1 MKSYAKKIGLAPGA
15 LIHIGEKKSAHTT
28 LSVLDCQKG
37 LFQKEVPLNDVIELK
52 KNDTLHWI
60 KITGL
65 SDIKTIESIGNAFNI
80 HTLVLEDVLHTTQ
93 RPKVQFFDD
102 YVFIVLRMISYQA
115 EPSRLETEQISIIL
129 GPNYVITFQEADPD
143 DLSPLIERI
152 QKSKGLQNQT
162 RSDFLAYSIMDLII
176 DHYYLVLEN
185 VGEVSEAI
193 ELNVLENKGELITSE
208 IHELKRDLLHL
219 RKAIWPLREAISA
232 LIRDKHKLIHD
243 TLRPF
248 LHDLYDHTTQ
258 VIDNAEVAR
267 DMISGVLEIY
277 LSAISYRMNEVMKT
291 LTIIATIFIP
301 LTFIVGVYGMNFEY
315 MPELRWHWG
324 YYAIWG
330 FMMAIGLGM
339 LLYFKIKKWF

>member
-15 LIHIGEKKSAHTT
+15 LIHIGEKKAAHTNI
-28 LSVLDCQKG
+28 SVLDCHKG
-37 LFQKEVPLNDVIELK
+37 IYTKEMPLNEVINLK
-52 KNDTLHWI
+52 KSTSLHWI
-60 KITGL
+60 KVTGL
-65 SDIKTIESIGNAFNI
+65 SDIKTIESIGSAFNI
-80 HTLVLEDVLHTTQ
+80 HALVLEDVLHTTQ

-102 YVFIVLRMISYQA
+102 YVFIVLRMISYQS
-115 EPSRLETEQISIIL
+115 EPSRLETEQVSIIL
-129 GPNYVITFQEADPD
+129 GSNYVITFQEADPD
-143 DLSPLIERI
+143 DLHLLIERI
-152 QKSKGLQNQT
+152 QKSKGLQQT

-176 DHYYLVLEN
+176 DNYYLVLEN
-185 VGEVSEAI
+185 VGEISESI
-193 ELNVLENKGELITSE
+193 ELNVLVNKGQLITSE

-219 RKAIWPLREAISA
+219 RKAIWPLREAIST

-243 TLRPF
+243 KLSPF

-267 DMISGVLEIY
+267 DMISGILEIY

-301 LTFIVGVYGMNFEY
+301 LTFIVGVYGMNFDY

-324 YYAIWG
+324 YYGVWG
-330 FMMAIGLGM
+330 VMIAAVLGM
-339 LLYFKIKKWF
+339 LLYFKTKKWF